1 MSESGG
7 AVVDERWPKGKT
19 RFEERFGNNLTRIIV
34 ALVGIPLVLGLFYLG
49 GWWFVAFVTAI
60 SVGALLEFYWML
72 EKSGLRPNKSIG
84 VVATLVAFAISGWA
98 IYVVN
103 FDVFFGVIIF
113 ATSYLSFILFV
124 LIAMIAA
131 LRHEKEAVLG
141 SVIGTLGGIFYIPFL
156 LNTMTGLYIVFQ
168 VEASRTMQNTP
179 QVSSFDTPF
188 PFYFF
193 MIMLAGIWICD
204 SGAYFGGR
212 AFGKHKLFER
222 VSPKKTW
229 EGAITGALFSIVAVG
244 FLLPW
249 VFPKLSWVDGV
260 AVGLIAGLFGQI
272 GDLVESH
279 IKRACGVKDSSQI
292 IPGHGGLLD
301 RFDSLLFVAPATFLY
316 FLAKFFFQS

>member
-7 AVVDERWPKGKT
+7 AMVDERWPKGRT

-49 GWWFVAFVTAI
+49 GWWFVGFVTAI

-72 EKSGLRPNKSIG
+72 EKRGFHPNKG
-84 VVATLVAFAISGWA
+84 VGVLACIIPAIASGWDLAVSEQDQLMVISLMVLQVISLLFFSLVTLIATL
-98 IYVVN
+98 
-103 FDVFFGVIIF
+103 
-113 ATSYLSFILFV
+113 
-124 LIAMIAA
+124 
-131 LRHEKEAVLG
+131 RREKEDALG
-141 SVIGTLGGIFYIPFL
+141 SMVGTLSGILYVPFFLNSMLSLYAIFL
-156 LNTMTGLYIVFQ
+156 LFEIRESLGNAFEGNLG
-168 VEASRTMQNTP
+168 
-179 QVSSFDTPF
+179 

-229 EGAITGALFSIVAVG
+229 EGAITGALFSIVTVG

-249 VFPKLSWVDGV
+249 VFPRLSWVDGV
-260 AVGLIAGLFGQI
+260 AVGLIAGIFGQI

-279 IKRACGVKDSSQI
+279 IKRACEVKDSSQI

-316 FLAKFFFQS
+316 FIVRLFLDSGRI